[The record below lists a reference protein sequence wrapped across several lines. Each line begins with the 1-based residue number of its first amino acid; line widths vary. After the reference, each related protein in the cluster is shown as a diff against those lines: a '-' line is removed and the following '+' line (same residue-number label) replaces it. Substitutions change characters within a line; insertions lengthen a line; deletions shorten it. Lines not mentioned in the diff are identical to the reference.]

1 MNNVENDLLRR
12 LLYQMTRIRMV
23 EQQIASEYAKQ
34 EMRCP
39 THLSIGQEAN
49 AAVVGAILTHE
60 DLAVS
65 THRAHAHYLAKGGDL
80 NAMIAEL
87 FGRSTGCCEGRGGSM
102 HLVDREAGFV
112 GSTAILGGSIP
123 VGAGLGLSLQLAGSN
138 RLACVF
144 LGDGATEEGVFWE
157 TVNFAVVRSLPVLF
171 ICENNLYSVYSPL
184 FIRQPAEGH
193 IFERVAA
200 MGMKSRHYEGSDVL
214 ELYDHV
220 SQIVADIRQGKG
232 PRFIEIATYR
242 WLEHCGPN
250 SDNHLGYRSE
260 DEFETWKAGDPLN
273 RLEARLLEAGALGE
287 TEWQSSVSGI
297 QEEIAKA
304 FDFARQST
312 FPSHD
317 DGRGSVYRELRE
329 IEELPWLES

>member
-1 MNNVENDLLRR
+1 MNNAENDLLRH

-23 EQQIASEYAKQ
+23 EQTIASEYAKQ

-49 AAVVGAILTHE
+49 AAVAGSILKLE

-65 THRAHAHYLAKGGDL
+65 THRAHAHYLAKGGNL
-80 NAMIAEL
+80 NAMIAEI
-87 FGRSTGCCEGRGGSM
+87 FGKSTGCCEGRGGSM
-102 HLVDREAGFV
+102 HLVDRGAGFV

-123 VGAGLGLSLQLAGSN
+123 VGAGLGLSLQMAGSDS
-138 RLACVF
+138 LACVF

-157 TVNFAVVRSLPVLF
+157 TVNFAVVRNLPVLF

-184 FIRQPAEGH
+184 SVRQPAEGH
-193 IFERVAA
+193 IHERVAA
-200 MGMKSRHYEGSDVL
+200 MGMDSRHYDGSDVL
-214 ELYDHV
+214 QLYRHI
-220 SQIVADIRQGKG
+220 QQMVAEIREDKG

-260 DEFETWKAGDPLN
+260 DEFETWKARDPLN
-273 RLEARLLEAGALGE
+273 LLQAMLIEGGVLDE
-287 TEWQSSVSGI
+287 NEWQVSVSSIG
-297 QEEIAKA
+297 EEIEKA
-304 FDFARQST
+304 FDFARQSA

-317 DGRGSVYRELRE
+317 DGCDYVYRELRE
-329 IEELPWLES
+329 IEGLPWLES